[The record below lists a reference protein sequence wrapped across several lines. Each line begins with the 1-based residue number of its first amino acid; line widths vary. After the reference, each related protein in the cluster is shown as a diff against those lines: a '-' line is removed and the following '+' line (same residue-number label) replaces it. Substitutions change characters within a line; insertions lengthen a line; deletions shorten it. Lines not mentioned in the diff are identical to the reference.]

1 MAATRPFAE
10 ILLDTPMEDAALVD
24 KYNATR
30 VKVMQLIEQ
39 DASDFFGDRPLP
51 SSGAVSSQ
59 YSSRSRGGPA
69 PQSGV
74 QARLDLLPVNVLAWQ
89 DFEDEVGWDR
99 FEQEAGFGDVPV
111 SPVLFTTIYLDVD
124 NLSEDNALD
133 HLKFGFTVPALQ
145 FVMARRAVTSP
156 NSWTPLEIN
165 CAAQASGIGHRVDMV
180 WTQKVGDESERNR
193 AGILLPNNPYRARF
207 LVHEHKSPMKF
218 PYGLD
223 EDDLAQIAQSWMQDS
238 NTSLDEAK
246 ETVKSAWE
254 LACEDLTEY
263 WELGGSFA
271 NRESSV
277 RFRYPIIQ
285 IYVEMLRSFCKYGVL
300 STTDKTWFLKIE
312 ADNILYISR
321 MFRAEAAGR
330 ESVRYA
336 YACMLRHSAVNSARL
351 SLDEANLRAIFQTNI
366 LWLLIPRADTG
377 GVNTVVKV
385 MTPFKSTDE
394 TREAEFAFWNE
405 MDVYLQLRS
414 LWGAHVPWYL
424 YGGRHIFNNL
434 IVATTY
440 AGESLHESLLT
451 DDIRAKALAALTAVH
466 EAGVAHR
473 DVLLRNLCRR
483 IQCDETTVVSTSW
496 PTVPNLANGNN
507 SGVATFDLQPN

>member
-39 DASDFFGDRPLP
+39 DASDFLGDRPLP

-59 YSSRSRGGPA
+59 YSSRSRGGLA

-99 FEQEAGFGDVPV
+99 FAREVGFGDVQV
-111 SPVLFTTIYLDVD
+111 SPVPFATGTEVVRT
-124 NLSEDNALD
+124 LSETDAFD
-133 HLKFGFTVPALQ
+133 HLKLGFTGPA
-145 FVMARRAVTSP
+145 S
-156 NSWTPLEIN
+156 
-165 CAAQASGIGHRVDMV
+165 
-180 WTQKVGDESERNR
+180 
-193 AGILLPNNPYRARF
+193 RF
-207 LVHEHKSPMKF
+207 LVHEHKSPVKF
-218 PYGLD
+218 PYGLTQR
-223 EDDLAQIAQSWMQDS
+223 DLAQIAQSWMQDS
-238 NTSLDEAK
+238 NTSLDYAK

-285 IYVEMLRSFCKYGVL
+285 IYVYMLRSFCKYGVL
-300 STTDKTWFLKIE
+300 STTDKTWFFKLE

-336 YACMLRHSAVNSARL
+336 YACMLHRSATSSARL
-351 SLDEANLRAIFQTNI
+351 SLTEAHLRAICQTNI
-366 LWLLIPRADTG
+366 RLGSQEWTQIYENIG
-377 GVNTVVKV
+377 
-385 MTPFKSTDE
+385 
-394 TREAEFAFWNE
+394 
-405 MDVYLQLRS
+405 
-414 LWGAHVPWYL
+414 
-424 YGGRHIFNNL
+424 YGGGSG
-434 IVATTY
+434 AT
-440 AGESLHESLLT
+440 
-451 DDIRAKALAALTAVH
+451 ALAALTAVH
-466 EAGVAHR
+466 GAGVAHR
-473 DVLLRNLCRR
+473 DVLLRNFVMDASGAVRIIDFAQAKTNASHRDFQKDRDAFESVFSLSESRGRR
-483 IQCDETTVVSTSW
+483 K
-496 PTVPNLANGNN
+496 A
-507 SGVATFDLQPN
+507 